1 MHGPNPTLYT
11 STSRVLRV
19 EDTVLVTWSR
29 CCTAPGSLDTS
40 LLLSGG
46 PHDGLVP
53 RCPGIV
59 RTAQAVLF
67 DEPPGVVTGDEVADG
82 VTDLVD
88 GLVDSAMHDL
98 LLQRAEE

>member
-1 MHGPNPTLYT
+1 M
-11 STSRVLRV
+11 
-19 EDTVLVTWSR
+19 
-29 CCTAPGSLDTS
+29 
-40 LLLSGG
+40 LLSGG

-88 GLVDSAMHDL
+88 GLVDSTVDDL
-98 LLQRAEE
+98 LFQRAEKSLADSVTGMMIPVPVVRLNP